1 MVAGADV
8 DRRVLR
14 DQVYDRLLEML
25 LQGGLR
31 PGDRLSIDL
40 LARQL
45 DVSPT
50 PVREAM
56 VHLERTGLVAREAL
70 KGYRVAPPLDHDQ
83 LAELFDARVLLEVG
97 AARSAAVD
105 AERTAADLW
114 VAHERHRVVVER
126 IVAVRGEIPLELTRE
141 FFRAD
146 EAFHAVVFAHAR
158 NRYLVEL
165 YDQLGALTHRMRQV
179 VVRGPVD
186 VADAFAE
193 HAAIVEAFAT
203 GDGEAAAV
211 AMREHLGRARAR
223 ALADSDA
230 ALGERAES

>member
-1 MVAGADV
+1 MVARAEV

-40 LARQL
+40 IAREL

-50 PVREAM
+50 PVREAL

-83 LAELFDARVLLEVG
+83 LAELFDARALLEVG
-97 AARSAAVD
+97 AARAAASD
-105 AERTAADLW
+105 AERTAADLRK
-114 VAHERHRVVVER
+114 AHDRHRGVVER
-126 IVAVRGEIPLELTRE
+126 ISATTGEIPLALTRE

-146 EAFHAVVFAHAR
+146 EAFHAVVFAHAG
-158 NRYLVEL
+158 NRYLSEL
-165 YDQLGALTHRMRQV
+165 YGQLGALTHRMRQV
-179 VVRGPVD
+179 VVHGPAD

-193 HAAIVEAFAT
+193 HAAIVEAFEA
-203 GDGEAAAV
+203 GDADAIAD
-211 AMREHLGRARAR
+211 AMRAHLEGARAR
-223 ALADSDA
+223 ALADSVA
-230 ALGERAES
+230 MA